1 VRRPWSFVVYAAVLL
16 LIVSAAV
23 AAFVVASVR
32 QSFPQT
38 SGEITVAGLQ
48 GPVEVLR
55 DEAGIPQVYADTAH
69 DLFFAQGYVQAQDR
83 FFEMDFRRHLTSGRL
98 SELFGPD
105 ALETDMVVRTLGWR
119 RVAERELAI
128 LDPDTRRFLQAYANG
143 VNAYIEGKSG
153 ADLSFEYAVLSITG
167 PDYAP
172 EPWTPADSVAWLKAM
187 AWDLR
192 SNMSDEVD
200 RVLAT
205 ANLMTA
211 EVEQLYP
218 RYPYSRNAPIVT
230 QGRVVGGIFRADE
243 RTQLLRSPPLLTR
256 QTQRVRHSL
265 DGIAEVLADLP
276 TLLGTREGIGSN
288 SWAVSGRRS
297 ATGEPI
303 LANDPHLAP
312 SMPGIWYQMGLHCR
326 ELSRACPF
334 DVSGFTFAGMPG
346 VIIGHNQRIAWG
358 LTTMYA
364 DVTDLYLERVDEERG
379 TYLYDGEQ
387 LPLRTREESFEV
399 AGLDG
404 RVTITIRSTRH
415 GPLLSD
421 VVEEAGDTGRQAAQP
436 PLTPEPGAEPYAVSL
451 RWTALT
457 PGRTMDAVI
466 GINKATSWT
475 RFREATRSFAVPS
488 QNLVYA
494 DVAGHIGYQAPGQI
508 PIRTGYD
515 GRWPVPGWDS
525 RYDWKGY
532 IPFEALPSVL
542 DPDSGYVVAANQPVI
557 GPDYRYPLTSDT
569 SYGYRSQRLINLL
582 RSQATHDVADMAEMQ
597 LDTWNANA
605 AALTPFLLDI
615 DLPTNYYRQGQRV
628 LRDWDYTQPAE
639 SGSAAYFNAVW
650 TQVLALTFQDQLPE
664 AAWPDGDDRWFA
676 VVSGL
681 LSVPDSMWWD
691 DVGTDDVRETRDD
704 VLLAALKRG
713 RDDMTRLLARDT
725 DEWAWGHLHRL
736 SLDNLTLGQSGVG
749 LVRGAFN
756 RGPYEVGG
764 GGGTVDATSW
774 VATDGFEVTAVPAMR
789 MVVSM
794 ADLDASRWIQVTGA
808 SGHAYSAHYTDQTK
822 LWVDGETLAWP
833 FSRGAVEGAMQD
845 RLVLLPAG

>member
-1 VRRPWSFVVYAAVLL
+1 MVYAAVLL
-16 LIVSAAV
+16 LVVSAAV

-98 SELFGPD
+98 SELFGSD

-243 RTQLLRSPPLLTR
+243 RTQLLRPPPLLTR

-475 RFREATRSFAVPS
+475 RFREATRLFAVPS

-542 DPDSGYVVAANQPVI
+542 DPDSGYVVTANQPVI

-725 DEWAWGHLHRL
+725 DEWAWGLLHRL
-736 SLDNLTLGQSGVG
+736 SLDNLTLGQSEVG

-808 SGHAYSAHYTDQTK
+808 SGHAYSAHYTDQTQ

>member
-1 VRRPWSFVVYAAVLL
+1 MRRPWSFVVYAAVLL

-98 SELFGPD
+98 SELFGSD

-153 ADLSFEYAVLSITG
+153 ADLSFEYAVLAITG

-243 RTQLLRSPPLLTR
+243 RTQLLRPPPLLTR

-542 DPDSGYVVAANQPVI
+542 DPDSGYVVTANQPVI

-808 SGHAYSAHYTDQTK
+808 SGHAYSAHYTDQTQ

>member
-1 VRRPWSFVVYAAVLL
+1 VVYAAVLL

-243 RTQLLRSPPLLTR
+243 RTQLLRPPPLLTR

-326 ELSRACPF
+326 ELSRVCPF

-542 DPDSGYVVAANQPVI
+542 DPDSGYVVTANQPVI

-808 SGHAYSAHYTDQTK
+808 SGHAYSAHYTDQTQ

>member
-1 VRRPWSFVVYAAVLL
+1 MVYAAVLL

-243 RTQLLRSPPLLTR
+243 RTQLLRPPPLLTR

-364 DVTDLYLERVDEERG
+364 DVTDLYLERVDEDRG

>member
-1 VRRPWSFVVYAAVLL
+1 MVYAAVLL
-16 LIVSAAV
+16 LVVSAAV

-98 SELFGPD
+98 SELFGSD

-243 RTQLLRSPPLLTR
+243 RTQLLRPPPLLTR

-542 DPDSGYVVAANQPVI
+542 DPDSGYVVTANQPVI

-676 VVSGL
+676 VVSEL

-808 SGHAYSAHYTDQTK
+808 SGHAYSAHYTDQTQ